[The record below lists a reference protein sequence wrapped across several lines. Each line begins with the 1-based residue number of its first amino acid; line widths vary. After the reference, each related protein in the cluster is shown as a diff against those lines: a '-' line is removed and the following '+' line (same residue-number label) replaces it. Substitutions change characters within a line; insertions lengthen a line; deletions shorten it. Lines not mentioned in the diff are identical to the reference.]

1 MSAIFFGFDG
11 DFRVLRK
18 NSNSDIMA
26 TTNKLILSY
35 KKKGEAMKKAAY
47 FDEYYIEFEGEG
59 KDFVVV
65 THDGKSEIVA
75 TEVDQPIKEYILY
88 RVIPIGCDLEP
99 MLKRIHDNSENILG
113 VPDGVIKLKIVTPK
127 FI

>member
-1 MSAIFFGFDG
+1 M
-11 DFRVLRK
+11 R
-18 NSNSDIMA
+18 
-26 TTNKLILSY
+26 
-35 KKKGEAMKKAAY
+35 KAAY
-47 FDEYYIEFEGEG
+47 FDEYYVEFESDQ
-59 KDFVVV
+59 KDFAVV
-65 THDGKSEIVA
+65 THNGKSEIIA

-88 RVIPIGCDLEP
+88 RVIPIRCDLEP